1 MNAMHSHLNGS
12 NTVVHDVRTIWSA
25 IQSPVLAEDARRLLK
40 WFAYAYQFN
49 QGRMFGLSPSLAS
62 LESIDI
68 EFSRLLANL
77 PQNDPSAYVWKDEF
91 KIPSEDALLTIDPNY
106 LFEVRDGEAGAAYF
120 EAVDNWQRNQ
130 SDETCN
136 VLLDRLGAYVSELN
150 RLYIAK
156 GRSLLNW
163 EWRINARIPEGKIW
177 NKTAFEIAKEAIGE
191 IIPHFGLLSLVG
203 PLGAATYEWW
213 PEFARKGMGITNRIR
228 MEVETQTKRIQ
239 PVQEQT
245 TEATFK

>member
-1 MNAMHSHLNGS
+1 MNL
-12 NTVVHDVRTIWSA
+12 
-25 IQSPVLAEDARRLLK
+25 
-40 WFAYAYQFN
+40 
-49 QGRMFGLSPSLAS
+49 
-62 LESIDI
+62 
-68 EFSRLLANL
+68 
-77 PQNDPSAYVWKDEF
+77 
-91 KIPSEDALLTIDPNY
+91 KIPNEDALLTIDPNY
-106 LFEVRDGEAGAAYF
+106 LFDVRDGEAGAAYF
-120 EAVDNWQRNQ
+120 EAVDNWQRNP

-136 VLLDRLGAYVSELN
+136 VLLDRLRAYVSELN
-150 RLYIAK
+150 RLYVAK

-191 IIPHFGLLSLVG
+191 LIPHFGLLSLVS

-213 PEFARKGMGITNRIR
+213 PESARRAIGINNRIR

-239 PVQEQT
+239 QVQEPT